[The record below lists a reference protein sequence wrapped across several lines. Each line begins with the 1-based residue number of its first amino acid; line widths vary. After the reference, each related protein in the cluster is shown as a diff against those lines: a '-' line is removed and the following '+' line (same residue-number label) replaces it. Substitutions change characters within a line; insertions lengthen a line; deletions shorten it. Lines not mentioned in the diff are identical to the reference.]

1 MRQKAPPRPGWL
13 AGGRL
18 CAGSPLGVL
27 ALLLILAGTVPAAE
41 AWAQFQRAL
50 PANGV
55 IGTLR
60 ADPSLPLPLLSIDR
74 KPFRLAP
81 GGIIVDQNNRTLL
94 HGQIP
99 QQATALVVFD
109 SNGDVLRLFLLTA
122 DELQRVRAR

>member
-1 MRQKAPPRPGWL
+1 V
-13 AGGRL
+13 
-18 CAGSPLGVL
+18 PLGAL
-27 ALLLILAGTVPAAE
+27 GLLLILAGAVPAAE
-41 AWAQFQRAL
+41 TWAQFQRAL

-55 IGTLR
+55 IATLR

-74 KPFRLAP
+74 KAFRLAP
-81 GGIIVDQNNRTLL
+81 GGIIIDQNNRTLL